1 MFHYDGSR
9 KGFYVEN
16 NVAYENFHSE
26 SGEFLGCQAYDKAT
40 EKLESLWKGKTR
52 ATYIADRRDFP
63 WYESECIALKRQIK
77 GMKDSEIEFTGGA
90 SFYEIALQQK
100 QEKRERRNKKKEK
113 EVNEQMKKIKPCS
126 KAFENFCNTTLF
138 DTDETAYIF
147 MKKGGKTGKC
157 TRCGKEVE
165 FPKKKH
171 LSEGRCPNCNKKVVF
186 LLETVRKKIIY
197 DSLGTMMFQKVNKDE
212 IVARYF
218 CCYRRIEDVDAPEI
232 SVLEK
237 ARWFFKENQA
247 ELYFNRSGR
256 WKKQNP
262 FQYSDGHNDY
272 YYMGRFEWNLPG
284 KAYKR
289 SFSCLKGTFVERK
302 GFLNTIKKMSKE
314 ENNYYLFHIYGKEL
328 ALSVRKRYAL
338 ACEYMSKSG
347 FHHLVT
353 SLYDTWGYD
362 SKLDYD
368 QNSLIGMMRVDKP
381 RYREL
386 LHREEE
392 IKLDISK
399 LGYIQNFPKLSLDE
413 ILRMYGKVD
422 VFSAKEILKYCSVK
436 KMLRYVEQGN
446 SPIEWSD
453 YIKLSITAGEFDKHN
468 SMILFPKYLESEHKR
483 LQERVREIKNKEA
496 HERREKALKAIDN
509 LLLGNL
515 RKQYEYKDKN
525 FALIL
530 PKEAHDIVTEGQV
543 QHICVG
549 NTEQSYIS
557 DMAEGKTVIAFLRRS
572 EEMEKPFYTIEIKN
586 NSIRQ
591 VRGFAN
597 KSATDD
603 VQEFMEKYA
612 AKKGFAYN

>member
-1 MFHYDGSR
+1 
-9 KGFYVEN
+9 
-16 NVAYENFHSE
+16 
-26 SGEFLGCQAYDKAT
+26 
-40 EKLESLWKGKTR
+40 
-52 ATYIADRRDFP
+52 
-63 WYESECIALKRQIK
+63 
-77 GMKDSEIEFTGGA
+77 
-90 SFYEIALQQK
+90 
-100 QEKRERRNKKKEK
+100 
-113 EVNEQMKKIKPCS
+113 
-126 KAFENFCNTTLF
+126 
-138 DTDETAYIF
+138 
-147 MKKGGKTGKC
+147 
-157 TRCGKEVE
+157 
-165 FPKKKH
+165 
-171 LSEGRCPNCNKKVVF
+171 
-186 LLETVRKKIIY
+186 
-197 DSLGTMMFQKVNKDE
+197 
-212 IVARYF
+212 
-218 CCYRRIEDVDAPEI
+218 
-232 SVLEK
+232 
-237 ARWFFKENQA
+237 
-247 ELYFNRSGR
+247 
-256 WKKQNP
+256 
-262 FQYSDGHNDY
+262 
-272 YYMGRFEWNLPG
+272 
-284 KAYKR
+284 
-289 SFSCLKGTFVERK
+289 
-302 GFLNTIKKMSKE
+302 
-314 ENNYYLFHIYGKEL
+314 
-328 ALSVRKRYAL
+328 
-338 ACEYMSKSG
+338 
-347 FHHLVT
+347 
-353 SLYDTWGYD
+353 
-362 SKLDYD
+362 
-368 QNSLIGMMRVDKP
+368 
-381 RYREL
+381 
-386 LHREEE
+386 
-392 IKLDISK
+392 
-399 LGYIQNFPKLSLDE
+399 
-413 ILRMYGKVD
+413 MYGKVD

-468 SMILFPKYLESEHKR
+468 SMILFPKYLQSEHKR

>member
-1 MFHYDGSR
+1 
-9 KGFYVEN
+9 
-16 NVAYENFHSE
+16 
-26 SGEFLGCQAYDKAT
+26 
-40 EKLESLWKGKTR
+40 
-52 ATYIADRRDFP
+52 
-63 WYESECIALKRQIK
+63 
-77 GMKDSEIEFTGGA
+77 
-90 SFYEIALQQK
+90 
-100 QEKRERRNKKKEK
+100 
-113 EVNEQMKKIKPCS
+113 
-126 KAFENFCNTTLF
+126 
-138 DTDETAYIF
+138 
-147 MKKGGKTGKC
+147 
-157 TRCGKEVE
+157 
-165 FPKKKH
+165 
-171 LSEGRCPNCNKKVVF
+171 
-186 LLETVRKKIIY
+186 
-197 DSLGTMMFQKVNKDE
+197 
-212 IVARYF
+212 
-218 CCYRRIEDVDAPEI
+218 
-232 SVLEK
+232 
-237 ARWFFKENQA
+237 
-247 ELYFNRSGR
+247 
-256 WKKQNP
+256 
-262 FQYSDGHNDY
+262 
-272 YYMGRFEWNLPG
+272 
-284 KAYKR
+284 
-289 SFSCLKGTFVERK
+289 
-302 GFLNTIKKMSKE
+302 MSKE